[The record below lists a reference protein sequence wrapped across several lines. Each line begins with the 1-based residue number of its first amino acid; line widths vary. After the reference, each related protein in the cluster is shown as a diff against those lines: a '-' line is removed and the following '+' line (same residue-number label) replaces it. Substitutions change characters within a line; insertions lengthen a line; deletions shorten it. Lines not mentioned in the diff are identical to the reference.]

1 MDPRPNAF
9 RMIYDVLRAYHDATK
24 VYCTLRDKDIV
35 QKHFEDIQK
44 VSFPLLLSS
53 LFRCTNGW
61 S

>member
-44 VSFPLLLSS
+44 VSFTFLSVS
-53 LFRCTNGW
+53 LF
-61 S
+61 